1 MTNERAGC
9 FNLCKRLCLFWFFFL
24 SICANLAALFKLF
37 FAPLRATR
45 LALGAGYHVDNDSAV
60 VLTALRAGTVR
71 KPQGPA
77 LALHGFNTDERLMAP
92 AFRGLRPVAAHSY
105 YHVDEIIRNFTEE
118 QTSGCS
124 LRGGFCRARIS
135 KSHRDAL
142 SFRSLCESRNRTSGT
157 FPRTSS

>member
-60 VLTALRAGTVR
+60 VLTTLRAGTVR

-118 QTSGCS
+118 QTSGCN
-124 LRGGFCRARIS
+124 LRDGFRRARIS
-135 KSHRDAL
+135 KSRRDV
-142 SFRSLCESRNRTSGT
+142 SSCRSLCVTRICNSGISS
-157 FPRTSS
+157 PTSS